1 MSGSRLKSH
10 LLNPAKGASHH
21 FVEGRPS
28 GATVLRIP
36 AKKPSSI
43 VRSVDYQLCKREE
56 CMSVQTSERS
66 ASVVAF
72 APKKG
77 HPDAA
82 MLADDAGHGI
92 IALLQKAAD
101 MAKQDCERAMDL
113 AHKLSSQL
121 RAAEERAREFEAEA
135 IHFRGRAER
144 AEDWLAHI
152 HSHVEKTFFRPPGEK
167 NESPLAALPRRDRPT
182 A

>member
-1 MSGSRLKSH
+1 
-10 LLNPAKGASHH
+10 
-21 FVEGRPS
+21 
-28 GATVLRIP
+28 
-36 AKKPSSI
+36 
-43 VRSVDYQLCKREE
+43 
-56 CMSVQTSERS
+56 MSVQTPERS
-66 ASVVAF
+66 DSVVAF

-82 MLADDAGHGI
+82 TDDAGHRI

-101 MAKQDCERAMDL
+101 TAKQDCARAMDL

-135 IHFRGRAER
+135 IHFRGRADR

>member
-1 MSGSRLKSH
+1 
-10 LLNPAKGASHH
+10 
-21 FVEGRPS
+21 
-28 GATVLRIP
+28 
-36 AKKPSSI
+36 
-43 VRSVDYQLCKREE
+43 
-56 CMSVQTSERS
+56 MSVQTPERS

-72 APKKG
+72 APKNG

-101 MAKQDCERAMDL
+101 MAKEDCTRAMNL

-121 RAAEERAREFEAEA
+121 RASEERAREIEERAREVEEQA
-135 IHFRGRAER
+135 NHFRDRAAR

-152 HSHVEKTFFRPPGEK
+152 HSHVEKTFFRPPGGK
-167 NESPLAALPRRDRPT
+167 NESPLAVLPRRDRPT

>member
-1 MSGSRLKSH
+1 
-10 LLNPAKGASHH
+10 
-21 FVEGRPS
+21 
-28 GATVLRIP
+28 
-36 AKKPSSI
+36 
-43 VRSVDYQLCKREE
+43 
-56 CMSVQTSERS
+56 MSVQTPDRS
-66 ASVVAF
+66 NSVVAF
-72 APKKG
+72 APNKG

-101 MAKQDCERAMDL
+101 AAKQDCERAMDL

-121 RAAEERAREFEAEA
+121 QAAEERAREFEAQA
-135 IHFRGRAER
+135 IHFRDRAAR

-152 HSHVEKTFFRPPGEK
+152 HSQVEKTFFRPPGERK
-167 NESPLAALPRRDRPT
+167 ESPVAALPRRDRPT

>member
-1 MSGSRLKSH
+1 
-10 LLNPAKGASHH
+10 
-21 FVEGRPS
+21 
-28 GATVLRIP
+28 
-36 AKKPSSI
+36 
-43 VRSVDYQLCKREE
+43 
-56 CMSVQTSERS
+56 MSVQTPERS

-72 APKKG
+72 GPRKG

-144 AEDWLAHI
+144 AEIGSRTFTVTSRRCFFAHQG
-152 HSHVEKTFFRPPGEK
+152 KRT
-167 NESPLAALPRRDRPT
+167 NPR
-182 A
+182 

>member
-1 MSGSRLKSH
+1 MS
-10 LLNPAKGASHH
+10 
-21 FVEGRPS
+21 
-28 GATVLRIP
+28 I
-36 AKKPSSI
+36 
-43 VRSVDYQLCKREE
+43 
-56 CMSVQTSERS
+56 QTPERS

-77 HPDAA
+77 PRDGA
-82 MLADDAGHGI
+82 MMTDDAGHGI

-101 MAKQDCERAMDL
+101 MAL

-135 IHFRGRAER
+135 IHFRDRAER

-182 A
+182 T

>member
-1 MSGSRLKSH
+1 
-10 LLNPAKGASHH
+10 
-21 FVEGRPS
+21 
-28 GATVLRIP
+28 
-36 AKKPSSI
+36 
-43 VRSVDYQLCKREE
+43 
-56 CMSVQTSERS
+56 MSVQTPERS

-72 APKKG
+72 GPRKG

-82 MLADDAGHGI
+82 MLADDAGHRI
-92 IALLQKAAD
+92 IALVQEAAD
-101 MAKQDCERAMDL
+101 VAKEGCDRAMDL

-121 RAAEERAREFEAEA
+121 QAAEERAREFEAEA
-135 IHFRGRAER
+135 IHFRGRADR

-167 NESPLAALPRRDRPT
+167 NESPLPRRGRPT

>member
-1 MSGSRLKSH
+1 
-10 LLNPAKGASHH
+10 
-21 FVEGRPS
+21 
-28 GATVLRIP
+28 
-36 AKKPSSI
+36 
-43 VRSVDYQLCKREE
+43 
-56 CMSVQTSERS
+56 MSVQTPDRS
-66 ASVVAF
+66 ASAVAF

-77 HPDAA
+77 PPDTA

-92 IALLQKAAD
+92 IALLRKAAD
-101 MAKQDCERAMDL
+101 MAKQDCDRAMDL

-135 IHFRGRAER
+135 IHFRDRAAR

-152 HSHVEKTFFRPPGEK
+152 HSHVEKTFFRPPEER
-167 NESPLAALPRRDRPT
+167 NVSPLAASPKRNRAT

>member
-1 MSGSRLKSH
+1 
-10 LLNPAKGASHH
+10 
-21 FVEGRPS
+21 
-28 GATVLRIP
+28 
-36 AKKPSSI
+36 
-43 VRSVDYQLCKREE
+43 
-56 CMSVQTSERS
+56 MSVQTPERS

-72 APKKG
+72 GPRKG

-82 MLADDAGHGI
+82 MLADDAGHRI
-92 IALLQKAAD
+92 IALVQEAAD
-101 MAKQDCERAMDL
+101 VAKEGCDRAMDL

-121 RAAEERAREFEAEA
+121 RVAEERAREFEAEA
-135 IHFRGRAER
+135 IHFRGRADR

-167 NESPLAALPRRDRPT
+167 NDPLAASPRRDRST

>member
-1 MSGSRLKSH
+1 MS
-10 LLNPAKGASHH
+10 
-21 FVEGRPS
+21 
-28 GATVLRIP
+28 I
-36 AKKPSSI
+36 
-43 VRSVDYQLCKREE
+43 
-56 CMSVQTSERS
+56 QTPERS

-77 HPDAA
+77 PRDAA
-82 MLADDAGHGI
+82 MLTDDAGHGI

-101 MAKQDCERAMDL
+101 MAKQDCDRAMDL

-121 RAAEERAREFEAEA
+121 RAAEESAREFEAEA
-135 IHFRGRAER
+135 IHFRDRAAR

-182 A
+182 T

>member
-1 MSGSRLKSH
+1 MS
-10 LLNPAKGASHH
+10 
-21 FVEGRPS
+21 
-28 GATVLRIP
+28 I
-36 AKKPSSI
+36 
-43 VRSVDYQLCKREE
+43 
-56 CMSVQTSERS
+56 QTPERS

-77 HPDAA
+77 PRDAA
-82 MLADDAGHGI
+82 MLADDAGHDI

-101 MAKQDCERAMDL
+101 MAKQDCDRAMDL

-135 IHFRGRAER
+135 IHFRDRAER

-152 HSHVEKTFFRPPGEK
+152 HSHVEKIFFRPPGEK

-182 A
+182 TDDQKWALSAGGGAPK